1 MIVRRVD
8 IINLINLKVINK
20 SISKS
25 KDFYTLYQRYG
36 RQDIIV
42 KVPTSDLRRIAKKVF
57 KKITNEK
64 DL

>member
-8 IINLINLKVINK
+8 IIDLVNLKVINK

-42 KVPTSDLRRIAKKVF
+42 KVPTSDLRKIAKKVF

>member
-42 KVPTSDLRRIAKKVF
+42 KVPTSDLRKIAKKVF

>member
-8 IINLINLKVINK
+8 IIDLVNLKVINK

>member
-8 IINLINLKVINK
+8 IIDLVNLKVINK

-42 KVPTSDLRRIAKKVF
+42 KVPTSDLCKIAKKVF